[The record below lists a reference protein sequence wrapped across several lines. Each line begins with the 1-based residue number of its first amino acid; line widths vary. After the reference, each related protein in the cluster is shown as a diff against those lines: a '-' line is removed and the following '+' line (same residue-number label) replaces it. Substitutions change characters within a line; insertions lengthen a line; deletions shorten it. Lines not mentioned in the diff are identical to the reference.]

1 MTSST
6 FSAQSSDKSEG
17 NSPPSPTPSF
27 VLLDIQGYVIVTYV
41 YQLINDEVKVEK
53 VSLACIKQGFSITML
68 DRSKYEL
75 EVRDRKLS
83 A

>member
-6 FSAQSSDKSEG
+6 FSAQSTDNSEG
-17 NSPPSPTPSF
+17 NSPPNPTPSF

-53 VSLACIKQGFSITML
+53 VSPACTVQPRIQ
-68 DRSKYEL
+68 
-75 EVRDRKLS
+75 
-83 A
+83 